1 MMAEQHV
8 YILAHHAL
16 LLAIPAFAPAIAVVG
31 VVIWVAMRD
40 RRIPDDASTV
50 EDDAST
56 LGDDANT
63 LEDDASTLERVER
76 NDNSE

>member
-56 LGDDANT
+56 L
-63 LEDDASTLERVER
+63 ERVER